1 MSSRSWLITGG
12 TLVSPETGEIFAD
25 LRIDDGRI
33 AAVGLNLDAN
43 GSQTFDARGKHVF
56 PGFIDPHV
64 HLANFNEFDPDCE
77 TETASAAAGGVTTIG
92 NFIKALRHRPTLV
105 SYHEIMPEIVDSID
119 RLSSVDMFLHFVIAT
134 YEQVDEIVSYAQ
146 KGVRSFK
153 FYLGYKGNEAALK
166 RGAVGVEDGLVY
178 AGFREIAKVGGIGM
192 LHAENEELVHFF
204 ERAIKNK
211 SKATF
216 LDWANSRPNIT
227 EEEAV
232 RRGCF
237 FGIRA
242 GATVYVVHTSS
253 REGFGAANELRKSAE
268 KPIYIET
275 CPHYLMLNK
284 FQGNEMR
291 GSTAKIIPPLREQ
304 ESVDALW
311 EAIAD
316 GIIDTVGTD
325 HCALRPDRKD
335 DVWDGDPAF
344 PGMEVMPVLLAS
356 EARRRGVPLT
366 RVAQVGSYNA
376 ARIFGIYPRKGTL
389 RIGADADIAILDL
402 EHEGAIRAATQHSMS
417 GFTPYEG
424 MKVRAAVDATFLRGE
439 LIWHDGK
446 LLAAKR
452 GKLVTPGELERI
464 PELAGGGSS
473 KP

>member
-1 MSSRSWLITGG
+1 MASSWIIHGG
-12 TLVSPETGEIFAD
+12 TLVSPENGEFRGD
-25 LRIDDGRI
+25 VRIDDGVITAIGMKVDPRECE
-33 AAVGLNLDAN
+33 V
-43 GSQTFDARGKHVF
+43 FDARGKHVF

-64 HLANFNEFDPDCE
+64 HLANFNEFDADCE
-77 TETASAAAGGVTTIG
+77 TETISAAAGGVTTIG

-105 SYHEIMPEIVDSID
+105 SYHEIWDEIVDSIE
-119 RLSSVDMFLHFVIAT
+119 RLSSIDMFLHFVIST
-134 YEQVDEIVSYAQ
+134 YDHVDEIASYAA

-192 LHAENEELVHFF
+192 LHAENEELCHCF
-204 ERAIKNK
+204 ERDVRDT

-237 FGIRA
+237 FGMNT
-242 GATVYVVHTSS
+242 GASVYVVHTSS
-253 REGFGAANELRKSAE
+253 KEGFRAADELRAKAQI
-268 KPIYIET
+268 PIYVET

-284 FQGNEMR
+284 YQGNEMR

-311 EAIAD
+311 QGIAD
-316 GIIDTVGTD
+316 GVIDTVGTD

-335 DVWDGDPAF
+335 KVWDGDPAF
-344 PGMEVMPVLLAS
+344 PGMEVMPVLLVS
-356 EARRRGVPLT
+356 EALRRGVALQK
-366 RVAQVGSYNA
+366 VAQVGACNA
-376 ARIFGIYPRKGTL
+376 ARIFGLYPRKGTL
-389 RIGADADIAILDL
+389 QIGADGDVAILDL
-402 EHEGAIRAATQHSMS
+402 ERESAIHAATQHSMS

-439 LIWHDGK
+439 LIWHDGRM
-446 LLAAKR
+446 LQERR
-452 GKLVTPGELERI
+452 GKLISPGARELV
-464 PELAGGGSS
+464 PA
-473 KP
+473 

>member
-1 MSSRSWLITGG
+1 MAISWIIQGG
-12 TLVSPETGEIFAD
+12 TLVSPEHGEFRGD
-25 LRIDDGRI
+25 LRIDDGKI
-33 AAVGLNLDAN
+33 TAVGTKVDPS
-43 GSQTFDARGKHVF
+43 GCEVFDARGKHVF

-64 HLANFNEFDPDCE
+64 HLANFNQFDPDCE
-77 TETASAAAGGVTTIG
+77 TETISAAAGGVTTIG

-105 SYHEIMPEIVDSID
+105 SYHEIWDEIVDSIE
-119 RLSSVDMFLHFVIAT
+119 RLSSIDIFLHFVIST
-134 YEQVDEIVSYAQ
+134 YDHVGEIASYAA

-192 LHAENEELVHFF
+192 LHAENEELCHCF
-204 ERAIKNK
+204 ERDVPDT

-237 FGIRA
+237 FGMKT
-242 GATVYVVHTSS
+242 GASVYVVHTSS
-253 REGFGAANELRKSAE
+253 KEGFRAADELRAKAGI
-268 KPIYIET
+268 PISIET

-284 FQGNEMR
+284 YQGNEMR

-311 EAIAD
+311 QGIAD

-335 DVWDGDPAF
+335 KMWDGDPAF
-344 PGMEVMPVLLAS
+344 PGMEVMPVLLVS
-356 EARRRGVPLT
+356 EARRRGVPLQ
-366 RVAQVGSYNA
+366 RVAQVGASNA
-376 ARIFGIYPRKGTL
+376 ARIFGLYPRKGTL
-389 RIGADADIAILDL
+389 RIGADGDVAILDL
-402 EHEGAIRAATQHSMS
+402 ERESTIRAATQHSMS

-424 MKVRAAVDATFLRGE
+424 MKVRAAVAATFLRGE
-439 LIWHDGK
+439 LIWHDGQM
-446 LLAAKR
+446 LQER
-452 GKLVTPGELERI
+452 GGKLISPGARELV
-464 PELAGGGSS
+464 PA
-473 KP
+473 

>member
-1 MSSRSWLITGG
+1 MASSWIIQGG
-12 TLVSPETGEIFAD
+12 TIVSPENGEFRGD
-25 LRIDDGRI
+25 LRIDDGLI
-33 AAVGLNLDAN
+33 TAVGTKVDPA
-43 GSQTFDARGKHVF
+43 GCAVFDAREKHVF

-64 HLANFNEFDPDCE
+64 HLANFNQFDPDCE
-77 TETASAAAGGVTTIG
+77 TETISAAAGGVTTIG

-105 SYHEIMPEIVDSID
+105 SYHEIWDEIVGSIE
-119 RLSSVDMFLHFVIAT
+119 RLSSIDIFLHFVIST
-134 YEQVDEIVSYAQ
+134 YDQVDEIASYAA

-178 AGFREIAKVGGIGM
+178 AGFREIAKVSGIAM
-192 LHAENEELVHFF
+192 LHAENEELCHCF
-204 ERAIKNK
+204 ERGVDA

-216 LDWANSRPNIT
+216 LDWADSRPNIT

-237 FGIRA
+237 FGMKT

-253 REGFGAANELRKSAE
+253 KEGFRAADELRANAKI
-268 KPIYIET
+268 PIFVET
-275 CPHYLMLNK
+275 CTHYLMLNK
-284 FQGNEMR
+284 YQGNEMR
-291 GSTAKIIPPLREQ
+291 GSTAKVIPPLREQ

-311 EAIAD
+311 QAIAD
-316 GIIDTVGTD
+316 GIVETVGSD

-335 DVWDGDPAF
+335 KVWDGDPAF

-356 EARRRGVPLT
+356 EARRRGLPLQ
-366 RVAQVGSYNA
+366 RVAQAGSCNA
-376 ARIFGIYPRKGTL
+376 ARIFGLYPRKGTL
-389 RIGADADIAILDL
+389 QIGADGDVAILDL
-402 EHEGAIRAATQHSMS
+402 ERENTIRAATQHSMS

-446 LLAAKR
+446 ILQECR
-452 GKLVTPGELERI
+452 GKLIRPDGREPIR
-464 PELAGGGSS
+464 A
-473 KP
+473 